1 MINDKDILNAVTLL
15 LMKYR
20 KVKSIPDTR
29 VLTAMEIT
37 EFLGGICKTV
47 LEHEGID
54 NNNWGLVF
62 KEDNSD
68 FTENYE

>member
-20 KVKSIPDTR
+20 KVKQIPDTR
-29 VLTAMEIT
+29 ILNAMEIT
-37 EFLGGICKTV
+37 EFLGSVCQVI
-47 LEHEGID
+47 LQHEGIR
-54 NNNWGLVF
+54 NNQWGLIF

-68 FTENYE
+68 FIQDDE